1 MEAEGRKHKTL
12 DHKTIFSWLLFNNTK
27 AEAYYN
33 LFRASRPDRV
43 AATRFPSSG
52 GGSVEEFYR
61 ARDSSARERN
71 AVNRKC
77 RVECVICG
85 ESACFSG
92 PNGATLWNK
101 N

>member
-43 AATRFPSSG
+43 AALPVFPV
-52 GGSVEEFYR
+52 VEVEVSKSFTAR
-61 ARDSSARERN
+61 AIQVHVKE
-71 AVNRKC
+71 
-77 RVECVICG
+77 
-85 ESACFSG
+85 
-92 PNGATLWNK
+92 TL
-101 N
+101 